1 MSPAPIT
8 SRNAI
13 TGELCGDKPAVAIAN
28 IAPSKL
34 QGTINFPDLMPS
46 RAFFATSLAF
56 IPPDE
61 AAMIF
66 VNSGLLFC
74 SENRVQTKEQV
85 QHPVTK
91 SAEGVCRT

>member
-34 QGTINFPDLMPS
+34 QGTTNFPDLMPS